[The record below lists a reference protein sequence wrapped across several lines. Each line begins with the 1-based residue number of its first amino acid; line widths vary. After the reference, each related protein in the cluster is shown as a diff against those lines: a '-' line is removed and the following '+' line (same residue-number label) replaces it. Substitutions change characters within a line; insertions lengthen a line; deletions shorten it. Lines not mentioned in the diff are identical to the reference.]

1 MNIRIA
7 GRAAIAAFAFS
18 TSLLGSLPARAEV
31 PAAAKAEIDHLLT
44 YVGNSGCEF
53 YRNGSWYDGKK
64 GQSHLSDKFNY
75 LIGNNMIQ
83 TASDFIEKAATQS
96 SMSGLAYKVRCN
108 GAVVESAK
116 WLGDELARF
125 RGAASKT
132 GTIASWPV
140 TMTNVSA
147 TGATASPLPAKA
159 TVKVN

>member
-18 TSLLGSLPARAEV
+18 TSLVGSLPARAEV

-83 TASDFIEKAATQS
+83 TASDFIDKAATQS
-96 SMSGLAYKVRCN
+96 SMSGQAY
-108 GAVVESAK
+108 
-116 WLGDELARF
+116 
-125 RGAASKT
+125 
-132 GTIASWPV
+132 
-140 TMTNVSA
+140 
-147 TGATASPLPAKA
+147 
-159 TVKVN
+159 